1 MIPWTCRHDEW
12 TVNVESQL
20 KYVCLY
26 VLYLINYSIYL
37 LNITESSSYT
47 VIMII
52 WEGTESQ
59 DLLYVIKTFQHLDII
74 DHFIYFN

>member
-1 MIPWTCRHDEW
+1 
-12 TVNVESQL
+12 
-20 KYVCLY
+20 
-26 VLYLINYSIYL
+26 
-37 LNITESSSYT
+37 
-47 VIMII
+47 MII

>member
-1 MIPWTCRHDEW
+1 MIPWTSRHDEW
-12 TVNVESQL
+12 TIKVESQL